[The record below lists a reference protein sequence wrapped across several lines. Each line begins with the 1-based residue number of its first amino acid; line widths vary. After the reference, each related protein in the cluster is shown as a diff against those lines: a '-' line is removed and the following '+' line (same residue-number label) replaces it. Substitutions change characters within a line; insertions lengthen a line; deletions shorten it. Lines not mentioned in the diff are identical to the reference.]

1 MDIQLRE
8 YKDSD
13 FTMVERRLN
22 QPRISKWYAPID
34 EWLDELKNRDS
45 EFSWLHHM
53 IVMVDE
59 KPIGFCQYYDCFDS
73 RDYETWVGRDFDA
86 PNQVY
91 SIDYL
96 IGDEKYVGKGLGKNL
111 IATLTELVFS
121 KGATEIIVSPDDE
134 NRQSNAVLL
143 ANGYVK
149 SETDGYYVKEA

>member
-1 MDIQLRE
+1 MDIQLRD

-13 FTMVERRLN
+13 FTMVERWLN

-34 EWLDELKNRDS
+34 EWLDELKHRES

-96 IGDEKYVGKGLGKNL
+96 IGDEKYVGKGLGKKL

-134 NRQSNAVLL
+134 NHQSNAVLL

-149 SETDGYYVKEA
+149 SETDDYYAKKA